1 MTEFSDSFNPDA
13 DGQVDRE
20 GNGRMKEVRFDGRVA
35 VVTGAGRGI
44 GRAYALLLGQRGAKV
59 VVNDLG
65 GSTKGTGHDPAP
77 AQDVADQIIKAG
89 GTAIADS
96 SDVSTVEGGQR
107 AVDAATSEFG
117 RVNIVVNNAGNVIYG
132 GLPEVEVGVLDAILA
147 VHVRGTFNVTK
158 AAWPHMLAQNYGRVI
173 LTGSTGMFGMPDN
186 LSYATAKSA
195 MIGMAQAMTSSVGDH
210 DIKVNVIAPNAW
222 TRMAGDPSEGMDQL
236 RGQRPPGAPPHME
249 PELVAPMV
257 AFLAH
262 ESCPVSAGI
271 YTAGRRTVRPP
282 VRRRH
287 RRLPAPRRRH
297 ADARGRRRPLGGDQ
311 RRGRLLRAHEHA
323 RLVGPL
329 HVPPF

>member
-1 MTEFSDSFNPDA
+1 MTTLD
-13 DGQVDRE
+13 
-20 GNGRMKEVRFDGRVA
+20 FDGRVA

-44 GRAYALLLGQRGAKV
+44 GRAYALLLGQRGAKI

-77 AQDVADQIIKAG
+77 AQEVAGQITTAG

-107 AVDAATSEFG
+107 AVNAAVDEFG
-117 RVNIVVNNAGNVIYG
+117 RVDIVVNNAGNVIYG
-132 GLPEVEVGVLDAILA
+132 ALPEVDVSVFDAVLA
-147 VHVRGTFNVTK
+147 VHVRGTFNVTR
-158 AAWPHMLAQNYGRVI
+158 AAWPHMLAQNYGRVV

-195 MIGMAQAMTSSVGDH
+195 MIGMAQAMTANAGDR

-236 RGQRPPGAPPHME
+236 RGERPPGPPPHME

-257 AFLAH
+257 AYLAH

-271 YTAGRRTVRPP
+271 YTAGGGRFA
-282 VRRRH
+282 
-287 RRLPAPRRRH
+287 RLYVAATDGYLHPDGAIPAPEDVAAH
-297 ADARGRRRPLGGDQ
+297 WAAINDEAGYYVPASTLGWSARYMSHLFGKESSR
-311 RRGRLLRAHEHA
+311 
-323 RLVGPL
+323 
-329 HVPPF
+329 